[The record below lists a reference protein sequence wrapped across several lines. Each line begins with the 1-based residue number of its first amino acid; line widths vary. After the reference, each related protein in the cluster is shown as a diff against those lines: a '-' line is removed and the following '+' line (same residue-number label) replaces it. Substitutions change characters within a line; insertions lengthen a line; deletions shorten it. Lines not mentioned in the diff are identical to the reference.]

1 MTQATKAKEC
11 NVTCMKNRK
20 IDIAHILREHIVDY
34 QKKYRLHPQHY
45 KIVYDLLSCRTAYLG
60 GHIDKC
66 DSCGT
71 ERIAYN
77 SCRNRHCPTCQN
89 MPRERWLKARKQ
101 ELLPLTYFHTVFT
114 LPHKLNPMIVSNK
127 KIMLDILFKAVA
139 KTLLTFGHNP
149 KNGLGGKLGFIAI
162 LHSWDQM
169 LNAHFHLHCLIAG
182 GAMTEDG
189 KHFKPCKHGYLF
201 NEEALGLVF
210 RGKFIEYMGQ
220 AYHSGSL
227 TFPGICAPYE
237 RPEKFK
243 QLKNKLYLHKWVV
256 SVQSPIT
263 RPEYVLEY
271 LGRYTHRVAV
281 SNQRIISLKN
291 GLVTFTYK
299 NRKTN
304 SIDTITLDAVEFIR
318 RFLLHAL
325 PQGFVRVR
333 HFGFLANR
341 NKCANLAKLR
351 RLLDLPPQKKKAAE
365 QSMEEMMRELTG
377 IDITT
382 CPCCK
387 KGKMHLVAEIP
398 RYSGLSPKQL
408 IRPPTLSSRS
418 AA

>member
-1 MTQATKAKEC
+1 MSQPPKC
-11 NVTCMKNRK
+11 HDTCIENRK

-34 QKKYRLHPQHY
+34 QEKYPLQPQQY

-89 MPRERWLKARKQ
+89 VPRERWLKARKQ
-101 ELLPLTYFHTVFT
+101 ELLPLTYFHAVFT
-114 LPHKLNPMIVSNK
+114 LPHELNPIIVSNK
-127 KIMLDILFKAVA
+127 KIMLDILFKSVA
-139 KTLLTFGHNP
+139 ETLLSFGHNA

-162 LHSWDQM
+162 LHSWDQR

-182 GAMTEDG
+182 GAITEDG
-189 KHFKPCKHGYLF
+189 KHFQSCKHDYLF

-210 RGKFIEYMGQ
+210 RGKFIEYMSQ
-220 AYHSGSL
+220 AYQSGSL
-227 TFPGICAPYE
+227 TFSGICAPYE
-237 RPEKFK
+237 RPERFK
-243 QLKNKLYLHKWVV
+243 QFKNKLYCHKWVV
-256 SVQSPIT
+256 SVQKPIT

-281 SNQRIISLKN
+281 SNQRLISLKD

-304 SIDTITLDAVEFIR
+304 KIDTITIDAVEFIR

-341 NKCANLAKLR
+341 NKSANLAKLR
-351 RLLDLPPQKKKAAE
+351 SLLDLPPQKDKAVE

-387 KGKMHLVAEIP
+387 KGKMQLVAEIP
-398 RYSGLSPKQL
+398 TYSGLSPKQL
-408 IRPPTLSSRS
+408 IRPPTLSRS

>member
-1 MTQATKAKEC
+1 MTQTTKAKEC

-20 IDIAHILREHIVDY
+20 IDIADILREHIVDY
-34 QKKYRLHPQHY
+34 QKKYPLQGQHY
-45 KIVYDLLSCRTAYLG
+45 KIVHDVLSCRTAYLG
-60 GHIDKC
+60 GHVDKC

-71 ERIAYN
+71 ERITYN

-89 MPRERWLKARKQ
+89 VPRERWLKARKA
-101 ELLPLTYFHTVFT
+101 ELLPINYFHTVFT
-114 LPHKLNPMIVSNK
+114 LPHDLNPIILSNK
-127 KIMLDILFKAVA
+127 KIMLDILFKSVA
-139 KTLLTFGHNP
+139 ETLLTFGHNP

-162 LHSWDQM
+162 LHTWDQL

-189 KHFKPCKHGYLF
+189 KDFKPCKHGYLF
-201 NEEALGLVF
+201 NGEALGLVF
-210 RGKFIEYMGQ
+210 RGKFIEYMSQ
-220 AYHSGSL
+220 AYESGSF

-243 QLKNKLYLHKWVV
+243 QLKNKLYCHKWVV
-256 SVQSPIT
+256 SVQKPIT

-281 SNQRIISLKN
+281 SNQRIISLKD

-304 SIDTITLDAVEFIR
+304 RIDTITIDAVEFIR

-341 NKCANLAKLR
+341 NKTASLAKLR
-351 RLLDLPPQKKKAAE
+351 RLLDLPPQKDKAVE
-365 QSMEEMMRELTG
+365 QSMEEMIRELTG

-387 KGKMHLVAEIP
+387 KGKMQLVAEIP
-398 RYSGLSPKQL
+398 IYTGLSPKQL
-408 IRPPTLSSRS
+408 IRPPRLSSS

>member
-1 MTQATKAKEC
+1 MSQPPKC
-11 NVTCMKNRK
+11 NVTFMKNRK

-34 QKKYRLHPQHY
+34 QRKYSLQGQHY

-66 DSCGT
+66 DQCEA
-71 ERIAYN
+71 ERVAYN

-114 LPHKLNPMIVSNK
+114 LPHDLNPIIVSNK
-127 KIMLDILFKAVA
+127 KIMLDILFKSVA
-139 KTLLTFGHNP
+139 ETLLSFGHNR

-162 LHSWDQM
+162 LHSWDQR

-189 KHFKPCKHGYLF
+189 KDFKSCKHGYLF

-210 RGKFIEYMGQ
+210 RGKFIEYMSQ
-220 AYHSGSL
+220 AYQSGSL

-237 RPEKFK
+237 RPERFK
-243 QLKNKLYLHKWVV
+243 QLKNNLYCHKWVV
-256 SVQSPIT
+256 SVQKPIT

-281 SNQRIISLKN
+281 SNQRIISLKD
-291 GLVTFTYK
+291 GLVTFTCK

-304 SIDTITLDAVEFIR
+304 RIDTITIDAVEFIR

-341 NKCANLAKLR
+341 NKTANLAKLR
-351 RLLDLPPQKKKAAE
+351 RLLDLPPQKDKAVE
-365 QSMEEMMRELTG
+365 QSMEEIIRELTG

-387 KGKMHLVAEIP
+387 KGKMQLVAEIP

-408 IRPPTLSSRS
+408 IRPPRLSRS